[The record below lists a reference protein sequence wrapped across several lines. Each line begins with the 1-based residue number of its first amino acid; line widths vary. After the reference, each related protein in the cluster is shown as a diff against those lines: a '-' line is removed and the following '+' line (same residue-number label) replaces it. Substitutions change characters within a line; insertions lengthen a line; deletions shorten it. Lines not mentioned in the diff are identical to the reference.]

1 MVSNLSW
8 DYYCTP
14 SPTIC
19 PSSLL
24 PHLLSVCSK
33 PYCFHSNL
41 LSLLALYSWQKKG
54 GYQVTLLS
62 ASCYQSCELACICS
76 HFSFCFCARNVPI
89 SESNCGLNFY
99 CGSYALLPSQGLPWL
114 FLLFSL
120 SLTSLFS
127 LSPSFLLSTFKCC
140 SILKTSEILWPPF
153 SFSSQPRLY
162 RIICSP
168 PPFVCIL
175 CSSIS
180 LHFLQASPTY
190 CYKLL
195 IQP

>member
-19 PSSLL
+19 PLSLL

-76 HFSFCFCARNVPI
+76 HFSFPSVFVQEMFLFLNQIVVSTSTVDPMLFCLLRVFLDY
-89 SESNCGLNFY
+89 SFFFLY
-99 CGSYALLPSQGLPWL
+99 LLP
-114 FLLFSL
+114 
-120 SLTSLFS
+120 
-127 LSPSFLLSTFKCC
+127 PSFHCLPLFFC
-140 SILKTSEILWPPF
+140 
-153 SFSSQPRLY
+153 
-162 RIICSP
+162 
-168 PPFVCIL
+168 
-175 CSSIS
+175 
-180 LHFLQASPTY
+180 LHLNVAPS
-190 CYKLL
+190 
-195 IQP
+195 

>member
-19 PSSLL
+19 PLSLL

-114 FLLFSL
+114 FLLFPL

-140 SILKTSEILWPPF
+140 SILKTSEIYDRPSPF
-153 SFSSQPRLY
+153 LHNHVFIESSVALLHLCASFALL
-162 RIICSP
+162 
-168 PPFVCIL
+168 FL
-175 CSSIS
+175 SI
-180 LHFLQASPTY
+180 FF
-190 CYKLL
+190 KLP
-195 IQP
+195 QRTVTNC